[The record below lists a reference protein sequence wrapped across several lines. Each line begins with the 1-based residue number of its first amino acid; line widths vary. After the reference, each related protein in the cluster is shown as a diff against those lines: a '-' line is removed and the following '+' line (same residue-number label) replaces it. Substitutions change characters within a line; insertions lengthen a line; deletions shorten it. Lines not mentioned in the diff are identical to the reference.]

1 MALVIRCA
9 PVRRYICRGYASLS
23 ARQGTRKLLET
34 RIAMNTDTCNGK
46 RRSGELPRD
55 TNVSRIPWSHNKLKK
70 ERFFLSLV
78 IVMIAS
84 RLVWSAELQPT
95 GKVEFTGDIKKS
107 KDISALCLVGEF
119 LVIGADEGNKIQILK
134 RDGDHYGL
142 VRDVVLDDSA
152 KEIDVEGIACDGN
165 TVYVV
170 GSHSWKR
177 ESVKDNNTYKDN
189 RELIAAIQP
198 EPSRDRVFK
207 FTVDSEG
214 NTSAIEKTSLRAILD
229 QDKVLHPF
237 SRVPS
242 KENGIDIEGLAFHQG
257 LLYAGSRGP
266 VLRDNYVPVLTFQF
280 ATPVVQANLLFVNL
294 GGRGIR
300 DLAAVQG
307 GFLVL
312 AGPVGDG
319 PGSYQVYFWNG
330 QDCLPGRRDAGEVGQ
345 CRLLGEVRVEP
356 EAKAEGITVVAES
369 ASVYEVIIVYDG
381 SKNGDATRFRMPKL

>member
-1 MALVIRCA
+1 
-9 PVRRYICRGYASLS
+9 
-23 ARQGTRKLLET
+23 
-34 RIAMNTDTCNGK
+34 MNTSTCNGK
-46 RRSGELPRD
+46 RNSDELPRGS
-55 TNVSRIPWSHNKLKK
+55 NVPRLLWCHPELRKGG
-70 ERFFLSLV
+70 FFLSLV
-78 IVMIAS
+78 VVMVAS
-84 RLVWSAELQPT
+84 RLAWSAELQPT

-142 VRDVVLDDSA
+142 IRDVVLDDSA
-152 KEIDVEGIACDGN
+152 KEIDIEGIACDGN
-165 TVYVV
+165 TVSVV

-177 ESVKDNNTYKDN
+177 ESVKDDNTYKEN

-198 EPSRDRVFK
+198 EPSRDSVFR
-207 FTVDSEG
+207 FTVDPDG
-214 NTSAIEKTSLRAILD
+214 KASAIEKTSLRSILD
-229 QDKVLHPF
+229 QDKLLKTF
-237 SRVPS
+237 SRVPG

-257 LLYAGSRGP
+257 LLYVGFRGP

-280 ATPVVQANLLFVNL
+280 ATPIVQANLLFVNL

-300 DLAAVQG
+300 DLTAVQG

-330 QDCLPGRRDAGEVGQ
+330 QDCLPGSRDSGEVGQ
-345 CRLLGEVRVEP
+345 YRLLGEVQVET

-369 ASVYEVIIVYDG
+369 ASAYDVIVVYDG
-381 SKNGDATRFRMPKL
+381 RKNGGATRFRISKLGSG

>member
-1 MALVIRCA
+1 MRALGSPKTPRTVALGRNPA
-9 PVRRYICRGYASLS
+9 KRYVSIS
-23 ARQGTRKLLET
+23 
-34 RIAMNTDTCNGK
+34 
-46 RRSGELPRD
+46 RRS
-55 TNVSRIPWSHNKLKK
+55 VRIPQPCHVFPHRNTPQTLIQSHFPASQLA
-70 ERFFLSLV
+70 FFTHS
-78 IVMIAS
+78 
-84 RLVWSAELQPT
+84 
-95 GKVEFTGDIKKS
+95 
-107 KDISALCLVGEF
+107 
-119 LVIGADEGNKIQILK
+119 IGRRSKIQILK

-257 LLYAGSRGP
+257 LLYAGFRGP
-266 VLRDNYVPVLTFQF
+266 VL
-280 ATPVVQANLLFVNL
+280 
-294 GGRGIR
+294 
-300 DLAAVQG
+300 
-307 GFLVL
+307 
-312 AGPVGDG
+312 
-319 PGSYQVYFWNG
+319 
-330 QDCLPGRRDAGEVGQ
+330 
-345 CRLLGEVRVEP
+345 
-356 EAKAEGITVVAES
+356 
-369 ASVYEVIIVYDG
+369 
-381 SKNGDATRFRMPKL
+381 